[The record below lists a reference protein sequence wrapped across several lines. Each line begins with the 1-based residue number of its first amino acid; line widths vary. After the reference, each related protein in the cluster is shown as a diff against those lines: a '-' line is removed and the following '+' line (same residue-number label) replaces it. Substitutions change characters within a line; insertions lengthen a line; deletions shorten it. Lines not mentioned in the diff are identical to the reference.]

1 MGRVLASLWCVET
14 KYRLEGSSES
24 SDNLFPDQFLRT
36 RGLHNGDLR
45 RADSGV

>member
-24 SDNLFPDQFLRT
+24 SGNLLLGQYVRT
-36 RGLHNGDLR
+36 LGLNNGDLR
-45 RADSGV
+45 RADGGV